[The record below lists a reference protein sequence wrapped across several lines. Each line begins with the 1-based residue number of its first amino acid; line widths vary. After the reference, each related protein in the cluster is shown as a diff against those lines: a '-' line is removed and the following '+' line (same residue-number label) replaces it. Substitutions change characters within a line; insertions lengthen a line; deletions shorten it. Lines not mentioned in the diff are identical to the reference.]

1 MNNAKLIDFFT
12 NPKSVRQKQ
21 YEVVRAF
28 VVDKLPKVTI
38 ADKFN
43 YKLSTVSSIIRDAK
57 TGKLNLFPEVKKG
70 PKKRTTPFDIQK
82 SIIDYRKKENLSSVD
97 IHQKLTEHRAATS
110 VKTIERILKEAGFEK
125 LKRRTF
131 AERGL
136 TKRGK
141 ILPERSEKLNFNQ
154 LKPFSV
160 DTPIAGA
167 FFFIP
172 YIVESGILDIV
183 EKSKLP
189 KSSVIDA
196 KNACLSMLLLKLIGN
211 ERLSHM
217 YGYDEEP
224 GLGVF
229 AGLNILPKST
239 YMSTYSCRT
248 SNDMLLRFQKEI
260 VEKFME
266 VYPQF
271 YNSKFINLDFHSIP
285 HFGEQ
290 SEMEKVWCGAR
301 SKAMKGAN
309 TIFAQ
314 DSESNVILYTRAD
327 ILRKEEANEIK
338 LFINYWKKMKG
349 SVNETLVFDCKF
361 TKYSVFDEL
370 CDKSIKFITL
380 RKRNKSLVQGALNIP
395 KQKWQKKK
403 LDIPKRKHTKIS
415 VFESTVRLNGLKND
429 LRQIIVKDNG
439 REKPTFILTNN
450 YDLSLTQVLEV
461 YAKRW
466 HIENKLAELVSFFN
480 MNALSSPLMIRIHFD
495 ILWTIIANTFYRK
508 LAEDLRRFENNTA
521 NTIFKKFINMP
532 GKVIYDGEN
541 FQVKIRKRSH
551 TPILM
556 GVDKLTSPF
565 VVPWLDNKSMQII
578 WTP

>member
-1 MNNAKLIDFFT
+1 LLI
-12 NPKSVRQKQ
+12 
-21 YEVVRAF
+21 
-28 VVDKLPKVTI
+28 
-38 ADKFN
+38 
-43 YKLSTVSSIIRDAK
+43 STVSAIIRDAK

-70 PKKRTTPFDIQK
+70 PKKRTTRFDVQK
-82 SIIDYRKKENLSSVD
+82 TIIDYRKKENLSSVD
-97 IHQKLTEHRAATS
+97 IHQKLTEHGATAS
-110 VKTIERILKEAGFEK
+110 VKTIERILKEVGFEK

-131 AERGL
+131 AERGI
-136 TKRGK
+136 TKKGK
-141 ILPERSEKLNFNQ
+141 SLPERSEKLNFNQ
-154 LKPFSV
+154 LKPFSA

-196 KNACLSMLLLKLIGN
+196 KNACLSMLMLKLIGN
-211 ERLSHM
+211 QRLSHM
-217 YGYDEEP
+217 YGYDKEP

-260 VEKFME
+260 VEKFMN

-271 YNSKFINLDFHSIP
+271 YDGKFINLDFHSIP
-285 HFGEQ
+285 HFGNQ

-338 LFINYWKKMKG
+338 LFVNYWEKVNG
-349 SVNETLVFDCKF
+349 TVNETLVFDCKF

-380 RKRNKSLVQGALNIP
+380 RKRNKSLVEGVLNIP
-395 KQKWQKKK
+395 KEKWRKKK

-415 VFESTVRLNGLKND
+415 VLETTVRLNGLRND

-495 ILWTIIANTFYRK
+495 ILWTIIANTLYHRF
-508 LAEDLRRFENNTA
+508 AEDLRRFENNTA
-521 NTIFKKFINMP
+521 STVFKKFINMP
-532 GKVIYDGEN
+532 GTVIYDGEN
-541 FQVKIRKRSH
+541 FQVKIRKRAH

-556 GVDKLTSPF
+556 SVDKLSTPF